1 MVDKSKNQKSSK
13 NNKIIAYNKAKF
25 NFKNFK
31 TFAIYNG
38 PVNLISWSP
47 KNKVDILL
55 LPIDKLT
62 NTALS
67 SYGNGADQ
75 KSFSSNRSFSNSPY
89 QNSPYQN
96 SPLIFERN
104 KNSLGI
110 YNRESEAFIFKGVK
124 MIIGFID
131 ITRYIQKYSKPSS
144 FSRLIKH
151 NLKPIVK
158 DFNIKPDGIAIFGL
172 PELRLI
178 CSEEECVEFIE
189 QLRGYFQNVILI
201 ADIDDLGIFKKVR
214 DIIDGAFLK
223 SSIFFPD
230 GSQKTRHDLP
240 TAGYLEYL
248 TELKNEINNKADFMV
263 FDVEVLPPFVGNH
276 KEYILM
282 HKVIEWIGEYNF
294 LGNVVHTNE
303 MNDPKD
309 VRPLAYLKIADD
321 NVFEYVNSEQ
331 IKKTKK
337 AIEGLVLKLD
347 PYEYPITPDVWEP
360 VLNAVNFPPII
371 ADRFKNVTSVKRE
384 DFSDTIFA
392 KPIPPKVPLIAELQ
406 KVSQNDTGEGTVK
419 KTRLPIQRPNKDNLN
434 LGGSLRVH
442 HSVSFK
448 KRNNKPIVEKEKV
461 YNITRVTAMNY
472 VGISCD
478 MKRTSE
484 INMNI
489 ARVLFR
495 LLTKK
500 LLSPVRYSIDVPSN
514 EYTPAFNKMIDTL
527 DEMIEKPSRC
537 IRYLES
543 SVFKDKNITNIFQQL
558 KDDLLNNRVE
568 VLTVTSGSLRLI
580 EENPL
585 PYKPV
590 VAVGGEV
597 QEEPNMLYIFV
608 SETVPNVLEAVL
620 HIYCKQKYVFSTQ
633 QCVIMESAVV
643 GQTQKKCKLPISERI
658 IWQLNNLSYSEKID
672 LVRRTQKVID
682 TIEHS
687 KVAATNQHETVYAV
701 EIAKYVKQYC
711 NYLLIKKQN
720 YEDRLIQATYEGFL
734 PTSVFEEEL
743 AQFVAWATLDPIG
756 PDLMNEYCRCIEKV
770 VVDKYFKSDSP
781 YSVCLCYL
789 FYAFWK
795 GCRRVAW
802 MNLYSSLLDINS
814 LYLEDSDQVAVGME
828 MTTTQSNMNF
838 LYDLNSHQLS
848 KAMHTL
854 LRSRGKK
861 IPLGNYENQLNQTYT
876 ESDHKMKTIAN
887 SFIFVYPVL
896 VDLLLIK
903 FFGSGIFV
911 SKNLKEETRN
921 CISLVLLIIF
931 PIVGGIIN
939 SIARTCTY
947 YFFQKS
953 MPLMLESFS
962 KRLSSSLIIVTIISS
977 ILAGLSLL
985 LTRAPIYGSDID
997 NDGEKV
1003 REGWAYNYY
1012 SIPLTFFYAMGFC
1025 LYLIFF
1031 SILTSIKNPEI
1042 VFLKSDGPRAAIIGV
1057 CILLIPMNIAN
1068 WVLTPNKYSEYDS
1081 SMVCYKTDSSG
1092 KERLDELNRDKCIGS
1107 FKSNLAW
1114 AIYDIAFF
1122 VSVFFMAHMF
1132 KRIAHD
1138 YIDWPSKLKIPSEEE
1153 IQSYFESSHP
1163 RPTPFANEPKDV
1175 FDKRILLWNR
1185 AARQYYM
1192 KEVTNSIHSPSFKS
1206 QPPIIKERVSQERWE
1221 MELMQW
1227 FFLRTGTTIYPEKYS
1242 NQWDTMVKGGII
1254 DLKKKYQ
1261 IEKLNRGDLLFQF
1274 ESPAIYFGF
1283 LYFIFIFIDKWAM
1296 FIMTGKPIIA
1306 VVGATDIN
1314 KNYINATLFA
1324 TLFMLISS
1332 GFLEIT
1338 LNSLLKYE
1346 TENSIQVRMNTHKGK
1361 EMFASFKNNSRKIY
1375 RTELIKFLT
1384 MMFAVLMIIMGIFLF
1399 TQINDHTNYLSVV
1412 VFLLVTFGFTGFLVG
1427 LFHKL
1432 FFKSQDTEVLLNKIM
1447 LGIIVTAILIPVFL
1461 RLIWNKIASG
1471 NSRIYEG
1478 QVPYQVGLTTS
1489 LGGWFFGIACIYL
1502 YFKETHSNVHYTTT
1516 LSPHLASS
1524 GQRFINDSH
1533 DSLAIKTLNTFCQLK
1548 APKSKIQL
1556 SSQSHQLILNKM
1568 NYFLEQFSYLPDGH
1582 ILKLAFPKGKQIL
1595 STIVHDLSNGK
1606 IQVFFL
1612 PEQLFDIAGHRY
1624 TAVSRMN
1631 ENVLEVYTFEK
1642 QTMGLVTDVINEEVI
1657 IWVCASIVHEFCEQV
1672 FGYTHANACVCEYL
1686 CCPADRVL
1694 KTLPSRYDYQIKN
1707 STDYESRKM
1716 FYNTDNITLQKGL
1729 FDIKIDVE
1737 WPRLS
1742 RESRVWLIRWMSDLE
1757 RVMSEFDVNTYH
1769 FNINKI
1775 KTFLNNIP
1783 PNLLATIHKYNNP
1796 GTDIRELVAMNLIS
1810 IFNSRLILQNLDGV
1824 TSFRVG
1830 RRNNIP
1836 KKKTRYSFIVSYK
1849 TIQPFKSKVNANT
1862 MRGTTIRRS
1871 QREIESEKPSFFE
1884 NLSIKIKEYELLF
1897 FLSFTGDP
1905 RFGRELSSMKIFFL
1919 IKFLLVRFFKIA
1931 RRLSWSITKNFY
1943 LKHKSETINLMRQ
1956 MKDGLF
1962 RTHFVGGGRLL
1973 RVDSYNSSA
1982 ETLVS
1987 LMEYRDGY
1995 MISNRYNGPRSLTWK
2010 PGSNDNPVSRG
2021 YFNIKSKQLLYE
2033 QDLDKKGNILQTKV
2047 YVYKSRDQQL
2057 PVEAYYVE
2065 KDIKLSEN
2073 HAQNQKYLKKR
2084 IFYDQGENHR
2094 ISTVI
2099 LRVKQEKTGENIDV
2113 YATYVYEK
2121 ASNNA
2126 ITHPI
2131 PKYISYKC
2139 TQLNWSMVTF
2149 YATGYKIENP
2159 TLNEDPKF
2167 SRIEF
2172 RRLNNPNVVY
2182 ITTFDYS
2189 HPQNTRTNTVLF
2201 SEVTNN
2207 YVQVE
2212 TPYEVAND
2220 PLKILSGIPSPSFYA
2235 NNEVLTYKLK
2245 SKKDWISHKKV
2256 KRISY
2261 FSAKYSTS
2269 LRRQE
2274 LWTYWRANK
2283 IEGVFARDFDEHL
2296 LREEKVLKKYWKY
2309 RDSGNKNKAV
2319 EALTKVKHILDVV
2332 LVVTDRPTTRT
2343 NLHLKYSDLEILGTG
2358 GDGTEIGRQSESE
2371 NDDSILPV
2379 MNLDSGTWPT
2389 GGGGVG
2395 SCRRDLIDYL
2405 EHVRWHSLVE
2415 IGSAE
2420 AVQRDYQIERNIASI
2435 TYLPLWDV
2443 DFSSPDE
2450 NIYRKLDYRALCRKK
2465 MHTKDEIVTNIFSPI
2480 IYQLIYA
2487 CMDEDLTNDKLKEYE
2502 ELFVD
2507 LYLYFQKCD
2516 WTISWNHIV
2525 TQRTWICT
2533 WLEVSE
2539 QKLKEGKLIDME
2551 MPTLKEIDM
2560 LFSLI
2565 NRLLFPL
2572 SAKLDK
2578 VPVVHASHH
2587 GIQAILGVIAKA
2599 INGSTLIVWD
2609 HGILWR
2615 ERLFGLCSSDDM
2627 PKFVQIGFVGLTRL
2641 VSRLVYANADYI
2653 TPCTSIQ
2660 NVTWEQ
2666 WLGGAK
2672 YGDDSERQRV
2682 ARNIYPV
2689 VNGMNVARFNP
2700 KPELENQ
2707 SPLAVMLSHI
2717 SPVKDIHNAI
2727 HAADVIVNDLHITN
2741 YTLHIYG
2748 SKEKDAAYAVESQN
2762 LINSLNLQNNV
2773 ILQGLGNPSNV
2784 LPSGWVFVNSSI
2796 TEGLPLALGEAGLCG
2811 LPVVCT
2817 DVGGSREVISD
2828 LETGVVY
2835 GSIVPPQK
2843 ARQLALG
2850 QLRVLTMTDG
2860 LEQLIDPQA
2869 PMIKL
2874 EELLARGPQ
2883 AVEQRMC
2890 HPSTKEKRRKLG
2902 LLLRQR
2908 TIDTFSIAKYWR
2920 QHEQVLWLGYLYKN

>member
-1 MVDKSKNQKSSK
+1 MDKSKGSK

-38 PVNLISWSP
+38 PVNMISWSP
-47 KNKVDILL
+47 KNRVDVLI

-67 SYGNGADQ
+67 SYGNDQ
-75 KSFSSNRSFSNSPY
+75 KSFTSNKSFSNSPY

-96 SPLIFERN
+96 SPLIFEKN
-104 KNSLGI
+104 KNNLGM
-110 YNRESEAFIFKGVK
+110 YNRESDAFIFKGVK

-131 ITRYIQKYSKPSS
+131 ITRFIQKYSKPSS
-144 FSRLIKH
+144 FARLIKH

-178 CSEEECVEFIE
+178 CSEEECIEFIE
-189 QLRGYFQNVILI
+189 HLRGYFQNVILI
-201 ADIDDLGIFKKVR
+201 ADVDDLAIFKKVR
-214 DIIDGAFLK
+214 DTIDGAFLK

-240 TAGYLEYL
+240 TAGYLDYL

-282 HKVIEWIGEYNF
+282 HKVIEWIGQYNF
-294 LGNVVHTNE
+294 LGSVVHTNE

-347 PYEYPITPDVWEP
+347 PYEYPITPATWEP

-371 ADRFKNVTSVKRE
+371 GDRFKNITNVKRE
-384 DFSDTIFA
+384 DFSDTIFP

-406 KVSQNDTGEGTVK
+406 KVTQNETGEVGTRK
-419 KTRLPIQRPNKDNLN
+419 PRAPIQRPTRDNLN
-434 LGGSLRVH
+434 LGGSLRIH

-448 KRNNKPIVEKEKV
+448 NRKNKPVVEKEKV
-461 YNITRVTAMNY
+461 YNITRVTGMNY
-472 VGISCD
+472 VGISYD

-537 IRYLES
+537 IRYMEN
-543 SVFKDKNITNIFQQL
+543 SVFKDKNITSIFQQL
-558 KDDLLNNRVE
+558 KDDLLNNKVE

-590 VAVGGEV
+590 IAIGGET
-597 QEEPNMLYIFV
+597 QEEPNTLYIFV
-608 SETVPNVLEAVL
+608 SETVPNVLEAVI

-658 IWQLNNLSYSEKID
+658 IWQLENLSYSEKID

-687 KVAATNQHETVYAV
+687 KVAATNKHETLYAV

-720 YEDRLIQATYEGFL
+720 YQDRLIQATYEGFL

-743 AQFVAWATLDPIG
+743 AQFIAWATLDPIG

-770 VVDKYFKSDSP
+770 VTDKYFKSDSP

-854 LRSRGKK
+854 LRSRGKR

-876 ESDHKMKTIAN
+876 ESDHKAKTIAN
-887 SFIFVYPVL
+887 AFIFVYPVL

-903 FFGSGIFV
+903 FLGSGIFV
-911 SKNLKEETRN
+911 SSNISEGSRN

-962 KRLSSSLIIVTIISS
+962 KRLSSALIIVTIASS
-977 ILAGLSLL
+977 ILAGIAIFISKD
-985 LTRAPIYGSDID
+985 PVYGNKDD
-997 NDGEKV
+997 FNAKG
-1003 REGWAYNYY
+1003 YTLNYY

-1042 VFLKSDGPRAAIIGV
+1042 FFLKCEGPRSAIIGV
-1057 CILLIPMNIAN
+1057 CILLIPMLCAKFILYPTTND
-1068 WVLTPNKYSEYDS
+1068 PNYQDKN
-1081 SMVCYKTDSSG
+1081 G
-1092 KERLDELNRDKCIGS
+1092 KVDEVYRDRCIVPW
-1107 FKSNLAW
+1107 KSNLAW
-1114 AIYDIAFF
+1114 AIYDVAFF
-1122 VSVFFMAHMF
+1122 VSVFYMSHMF
-1132 KRIAHD
+1132 KKIAHD
-1138 YIDWPSKLKIPSEEE
+1138 YIDWPSKLKIPTEEE
-1153 IQSYFESSHP
+1153 IQSYFETSHP
-1163 RPTPFANEPKDV
+1163 RPKPFPNEPKDV
-1175 FDKRILLWNR
+1175 YDKRILLWNR

-1192 KEVTNSIHSPSFKS
+1192 KEVLNSIHSPSFKS
-1206 QPPIIKERVSQERWE
+1206 QPAIIKQRVTQERWE

-1274 ESPAIYFGF
+1274 ESPAIYFGVF
-1283 LYFIFIFIDKWAM
+1283 YFIFIFIDKWAM
-1296 FIMTGKPIIA
+1296 FIMRGKPVIA
-1306 VVGATDIN
+1306 IDTTYVNNFGIN
-1314 KNYINATLFA
+1314 NLYVNATLFA
-1324 TLFMLISS
+1324 TMFMLISS

-1346 TENSIQVRMNTHKGK
+1346 MENSIQVRMNTHKGK

-1384 MMFAVLMIIMGIFLF
+1384 MMFVVLMVIMGVYLFNLSDSAGMLTIYLFLF
-1399 TQINDHTNYLSVV
+1399 VTLGFCG
-1412 VFLLVTFGFTGFLVG
+1412 FLLG

-1447 LGIIVTAILIPVFL
+1447 LVIIVVTIAIPSIARLFTRQNSIPWF
-1461 RLIWNKIASG
+1461 
-1471 NSRIYEG
+1471 
-1478 QVPYQVGLTTS
+1478 VGITTS
-1489 LGGWFFGIACIYL
+1489 LGGVFFGIACMWL
-1502 YFKETHSNVHYTTT
+1502 YFRETYSNVHYTTT
-1516 LSPHLASS
+1516 LAPHLASS

-1533 DSLAIKTLNTFCQLK
+1533 DSLAIKTLNTFCQIK
-1548 APKSKIQL
+1548 APKTKIHL
-1556 SSQSHQLILNKM
+1556 SSQSHQLIINKM
-1568 NYFLEQFSYLPDGH
+1568 NYFLEQFSYLPDTH
-1582 ILKLAFPKGKQIL
+1582 ILRLAFPKGKQIL

-1612 PEQLFDIAGHRY
+1612 PEQHFDIAGHRY

-1631 ENVLEVYTFEK
+1631 ENILEVYTFEK
-1642 QTMGLVTDVINEEVI
+1642 QTMGLVTDVINDEVAT
-1657 IWVCASIVHEFCEQV
+1657 WVCSSIVHEFCEQV
-1672 FGYTHANACVCEYL
+1672 FGYTHANACACEYL
-1686 CCPADRVL
+1686 CYPADRVL
-1694 KTLPSRYDYQIKN
+1694 KVLPSRYDYQIKN
-1707 STDYESRKM
+1707 CTDYESRKM

-1729 FDIKIDVE
+1729 FDIKVDVE

-1757 RVMSEFDVNTYH
+1757 RVMSEFDLNSYQ

-1796 GTDIRELVAMNLIS
+1796 GADIRELVAMNIIS
-1810 IFNSRLILQNLDGV
+1810 IYNSRLILQNLEGA
-1824 TSFRVG
+1824 TGFRVG
-1830 RRNNIP
+1830 RRNNMP
-1836 KKKTRYSFIVSYK
+1836 KKKTRYSFIISYK
-1849 TIQPFKSKVNANT
+1849 TLQPFKSKVNANT

-1871 QREIESEKPSFFE
+1871 QREIESEKPSFLE
-1884 NLSIKIKEYELLF
+1884 NLSIKLKEYELLF
-1897 FLSFTGDP
+1897 FLAFTGDP

-1919 IKFLLVRFFKIA
+1919 IKFILVRFFKIA
-1931 RRLSWSITKNFY
+1931 RRLSWFITKNFY

-1987 LMEYRDGY
+1987 LMEFRDGY
-1995 MISNRYNGPRSLTWK
+1995 MIANRYTGPRALTWK
-2010 PGSNDNPVSRG
+2010 PGSNDIPVSRG
-2021 YFNIKSKQLLYE
+2021 YFNIKSRQLLYE
-2033 QDLDKKGNILQTKV
+2033 QDLDKKGNIVQTKV
-2047 YVYKSRDQQL
+2047 YVYKNREQQL

-2159 TLNEDPKF
+2159 TLSEDPKF

-2189 HPQNTRTNTVLF
+2189 HPQNTKTNTVLF

-2245 SKKDWISHKKV
+2245 SRKDWISHKKV

-2309 RDSGNKNKAV
+2309 RDRGNKAKAV

-2405 EHVRWHSLVE
+2405 EHIRWHSLVE

-2450 NIYRKLDYRALCRKK
+2450 NIYRKLDYRSLCRKK

-2666 WLGGAK
+2666 WLGGGK
-2672 YGDDSERQRV
+2672 YGDDSERQRI

-2700 KPELENQ
+2700 RPELENQ

-2784 LPSGWVFVNSSI
+2784 LPTGWVFVNSSI

-2817 DVGGSREVISD
+2817 DVGGSREVISN

-2869 PMIKL
+2869 PLIKL

-2890 HPSTKEKRRKLG
+2890 HPMIKEKRRKLG

>member
-1 MVDKSKNQKSSK
+1 MDKSKTSK

-38 PVNLISWSP
+38 PVNMISWSP
-47 KNKVDILL
+47 KNKVDILI

-62 NTALS
+62 NTALH
-67 SYGNGADQ
+67 SYGNDQ
-75 KSFSSNRSFSNSPY
+75 KSFSSNRSFTNSPY

-96 SPLIFERN
+96 SPLIFEKN
-104 KNSLGI
+104 KNNLGMF
-110 YNRESEAFIFKGVK
+110 NRESDAFIFKGVK

-144 FSRLIKH
+144 FARLIKH

-178 CSEEECVEFIE
+178 CSEEECIEFIE
-189 QLRGYFQNVILI
+189 HLRGYFQNVILV
-201 ADIDDLGIFKKVR
+201 ADVDDLTIFKKVR
-214 DIIDGAFLK
+214 DTIDGAFLK

-240 TAGYLEYL
+240 TAGYLDYL

-282 HKVIEWIGEYNF
+282 HKVIEWIGQYNF
-294 LGNVVHTNE
+294 LGSVVHTNE

-347 PYEYPITPDVWEP
+347 PYEYPITPATWEP

-371 ADRFKNVTSVKRE
+371 GDRFKNVTNSKRE
-384 DFSDTIFA
+384 DFSDTIFP

-406 KVSQNDTGEGTVK
+406 KVNQNDTGEVTVK
-419 KTRLPIQRPNKDNLN
+419 KQRAPIQRPNRDNLN
-434 LGGSLRVH
+434 LGGSLRIH

-448 KRNNKPIVEKEKV
+448 NRKNKPVAEKEKV
-461 YNITRVTAMNY
+461 YNITRVTGMNY
-472 VGISCD
+472 IGISYD

-537 IRYLES
+537 IRYMEN
-543 SVFKDKNITNIFQQL
+543 SVFKDKNITSIFQQL
-558 KDDLLNNRVE
+558 KDDLLSNRVE

-590 VAVGGEV
+590 IAIGGEV
-597 QEEPNMLYIFV
+597 QEEPNTLYIFV
-608 SETVPNVLEAVL
+608 SETVPNVLEAVI
-620 HIYCKQKYVFSTQ
+620 HIYCKQKFVLSTQ
-633 QCVIMESAVV
+633 QCVIMESAVI

-658 IWQLNNLSYSEKID
+658 IWQLENLSYSEKID

-687 KVAATNQHETVYAV
+687 KVAATNKQETVYAV

-720 YEDRLIQATYEGFL
+720 YEDRLTQATYEGFL
-734 PTSVFEEEL
+734 PTSVFEEEV
-743 AQFVAWATLDPIG
+743 AQFIAWATLDPIG

-814 LYLEDSDQVAVGME
+814 LYLEDADQVAVGME

-848 KAMHTL
+848 KAMHAL
-854 LRSRGKK
+854 LRSRGKR

-876 ESDHKMKTIAN
+876 ESDHKAKTIAN
-887 SFIFVYPVL
+887 AFIFVYPVL

-903 FFGSGIFV
+903 FVGSGIFV
-911 SKNLKEETRN
+911 STNLMEGTRN
-921 CISLVLLIIF
+921 CISLVLLVIF

-962 KRLSSSLIIVTIISS
+962 KRLSSALIVVS
-977 ILAGLSLL
+977 IASALLAGGAYYMA
-985 LTRAPIYGSDID
+985 REPIYKSDSDFIP
-997 NDGEKV
+997 E
-1003 REGWAYNYY
+1003 RYEYNYY
-1012 SIPLTFFYAMGFC
+1012 YTIPLTFFYAMGFC

-1031 SILTSIKNPEI
+1031 SILTSIKNPDI
-1042 VFLKSDGPRAAIIGV
+1042 FFLKCEGPRSAITGV
-1057 CILLIPMNIAN
+1057 CILLIPMLCAKFIFKPGTKNVRYEKTYTHADIELYRDRCIVP
-1068 WVLTPNKYSEYDS
+1068 WKSYVL
-1081 SMVCYKTDSSG
+1081 
-1092 KERLDELNRDKCIGS
+1092 
-1107 FKSNLAW
+1107 W
-1114 AIYDIAFF
+1114 AIYDVAFF
-1122 VSVFFMAHMF
+1122 CSVFYMAHMF
-1132 KRIAHD
+1132 KKIAHD

-1153 IQSYFESSHP
+1153 IQSYFETSHP
-1163 RPTPFANEPKDV
+1163 RPKPFANEPKDV
-1175 FDKRILLWNR
+1175 YDKRVLLWNR

-1192 KEVTNSIHSPSFKS
+1192 KEVINNIHSPSFKS
-1206 QPPIIKERVSQERWE
+1206 QPAIIKQRVTQERWE

-1274 ESPAIYFGF
+1274 ESPAIYFGIF
-1283 LYFIFIFIDKWAM
+1283 YFIFIFIDKWAM
-1296 FIMTGKPIIA
+1296 FIIRGKPVISIDDSKDLK
-1306 VVGATDIN
+1306 GAN
-1314 KNYINATLFA
+1314 GQYINATLYA
-1324 TLFMLISS
+1324 TIFMLVSS

-1346 TENSIQVRMNTHKGK
+1346 MENSIQVRMNTHKGK

-1384 MMFAVLMIIMGIFLF
+1384 MMFVVLMVVMGIYLF
-1399 TQINDHTNYLSVV
+1399 SLSSGSLETVML
-1412 VFLLVTFGFTGFLVG
+1412 FLLVTLGFSGFLLG

-1432 FFKSQDTEVLLNKIM
+1432 FFKSQDTEVLLNKVM
-1447 LGIIVTAILIPVFL
+1447 VVIIVVTIAIPSI
-1461 RLIWNKIASG
+1461 G
-1471 NSRIYEG
+1471 RIFTENHK
-1478 QVPYQVGLTTS
+1478 VPWYVGITTS
-1489 LGGWFFGIACIYL
+1489 LGGIFFGITCIWL
-1502 YFKETHSNVHYTTT
+1502 YFRETYSNVHYTTT
-1516 LSPHLASS
+1516 LAPHLASS

-1548 APKSKIQL
+1548 APKTKINL

-1568 NYFLEQFSYLPDGH
+1568 NYFLEQFSYLPDTH
-1582 ILKLAFPKGKQIL
+1582 ILRLAFPKGKQIL

-1606 IQVFFL
+1606 IRVFFL
-1612 PEQLFDIAGHRY
+1612 PEQHFDIAGHRY

-1642 QTMGLVTDVINEEVI
+1642 QTMGLVSDVINDEI
-1657 IWVCASIVHEFCEQV
+1657 ATWVCASVVHEFCEQV
-1672 FGYTHANACVCEYL
+1672 FGYTHANACACEYL
-1686 CCPADRVL
+1686 CYPADRVL
-1694 KTLPSRYDYQIKN
+1694 KVLPSRYDYQIKN

-1757 RVMSEFDVNTYH
+1757 RVMSEFNLNTYQ
-1769 FNINKI
+1769 FNIHKI
-1775 KTFLNNIP
+1775 RTFLNNIP

-1796 GTDIRELVAMNLIS
+1796 ASDIRELVAMNIIS
-1810 IFNSRLILQNLDGV
+1810 IYNSRLILQNLDG
-1824 TSFRVG
+1824 TTGFRVG
-1830 RRNNIP
+1830 RRNNMQ
-1836 KKKTRYSFIVSYK
+1836 KKKTRYSFIISYK
-1849 TIQPFKSKVNANT
+1849 TLQPFKSKVNANT

-1884 NLSIKIKEYELLF
+1884 NLSIKLKEYELLF
-1897 FLSFTGDP
+1897 FLAFTGDP

-1919 IKFLLVRFFKIA
+1919 IRFILVIFFKIA
-1931 RRLSWSITKNFY
+1931 RRLSWSITKSFY

-1982 ETLVS
+1982 ETIVS

-1995 MISNRYNGPRSLTWK
+1995 MIANRYTGPRALNWK
-2010 PGSNDNPVSRG
+2010 PGSSDVPVSRG

-2033 QDLDKKGNILQTKV
+2033 QDLDKKGNIVQTKV
-2047 YVYKSRDQQL
+2047 YVYKNREKQL

-2094 ISTVI
+2094 ISTVV

-2113 YATYVYEK
+2113 HATYVYEK

-2159 TLNEDPKF
+2159 TLSEDPKF

-2189 HPQNTRTNTVLF
+2189 HPQNTKTNTVLF

-2245 SKKDWISHKKV
+2245 SRKEWISHKKV

-2309 RDSGNKNKAV
+2309 RDRGNKTKAV

-2358 GDGTEIGRQSESE
+2358 GDGTEIGRQSETE

-2405 EHVRWHSLVE
+2405 EHIRWHSLVE

-2465 MHTKDEIVTNIFSPI
+2465 MHTKDEIITNIFSPI

-2516 WTISWNHIV
+2516 WTISWNHVV

-2539 QKLKEGKLIDME
+2539 EKLKEGKLIDME

-2666 WLGGAK
+2666 WLGGGK
-2672 YGDDSERQRV
+2672 YGDDAERQRI

-2700 KPELENQ
+2700 RPELENQ

-2773 ILQGLGNPSNV
+2773 ILQGLGNASNV
-2784 LPSGWVFVNSSI
+2784 LPTGWVFVNSSI

-2817 DVGGSREVISD
+2817 DVGGSREVISN

-2869 PMIKL
+2869 PLIKL

-2890 HPSTKEKRRKLG
+2890 HPMVKEKRRKLG